1 MKDIKFNLT
10 KNMFNMLLLIIDI
23 KEKLE
28 DKSIKEKSKKK
39 LENQFIKIREQFIN
53 EFQKNNIKQIEEYNK
68 IKNAND

>member
-10 KNMFNMLLLIIDI
+10 KNMFNILLLIIDI

-28 DKSIKEKSKKK
+28 DKSINEKSKKK
-39 LENQFIKIREQFIN
+39 LENQFIKLREQFIN